1 MVKAKLKNGATALCL
16 DRRSVKIVYC
26 QNIQWF
32 SGVNNE
38 KIKNWVQWKIVRITL
53 LFCMNLKADYII
65 RYVE

>member
-53 LFCMNLKADYII
+53 FLCRYLKADYII

>member
-38 KIKNWVQWKIVRITL
+38 KIKNWVQWKIVWITL
-53 LFCMNLKADYII
+53 LFCMYLKADYII

>member
-38 KIKNWVQWKIVRITL
+38 KIKNEKLFEL
-53 LFCMNLKADYII
+53 LYF
-65 RYVE
+65 YVLES